1 MELPLRTNK
10 PVNPLISV
18 IVLLVF
24 FGCAAP
30 KGKAYLFPDDNRLK
44 GMYHKEGTDEGVFE
58 NGSIRVAVRRV
69 KASDYE
75 GSPLLKNLS
84 DKKYVILSVG
94 IENKSKLKAIYN
106 PSMTVLTDDSMDYK
120 KPLDYTDLYDAVI
133 GDSALESGLSAMKG
147 KFYDLALTLQPG
159 EKTVKLLIFEP
170 LSENTDK
177 ADLAMSD
184 IYIGTETV
192 NLRFPFLLKS
202 PEI

>member
-1 MELPLRTNK
+1 MELPLRTLK
-10 PVNPLISV
+10 LTLISI

-24 FGCAAP
+24 SGCAAH
-30 KGKAYLFPDDNRLK
+30 KGRAYLFPDDRGLK
-44 GMYHKEGTDEGVFE
+44 GMYHKEGTEEGVFE
-58 NGSIRVAVRRV
+58 NGSIRVAVRHT

-75 GSPLLKNLS
+75 GSPILKNLS

-94 IENKSKLKAIYN
+94 IENKSKLRAIYN

-147 KFYDLALTLQPG
+147 RFYDLALTLQPG
-159 EKTVKLLIFEP
+159 EKTTRLLIFEP
-170 LSENTDK
+170 LSENAGK
-177 ADLAMSD
+177 ADLAMND
-184 IYIGTETV
+184 IYIGTDTV

-202 PEI
+202 PGV

>member
-1 MELPLRTNK
+1 MRTLK
-10 PVNPLISV
+10 PTLISV

-30 KGKAYLFPDDNRLK
+30 HGKAYLFPDDNRLK
-44 GMYHKEGTDEGVFE
+44 GMYHKEGTEEGVFE
-58 NGSIRVAVRRV
+58 NGSIRVAVRHI

-84 DKKYVILSVG
+84 DKKYVILSVA
-94 IENKSKLKAIYN
+94 IENKSKLKTIYN

-120 KPLDYTDLYDAVI
+120 KPLDYTDLYEAAL

-147 KFYDLALTLQPG
+147 RFYDLALTLQPG
-159 EKTVKLLIFEP
+159 EKTARLLIFEP
-170 LSENTDK
+170 LSENVGK
-177 ADLAMSD
+177 ADLAMND
-184 IYIGTETV
+184 IYIGTDTV

-202 PEI
+202 PGV